1 MSFLFVV
8 LTVLLGIAIVF
19 TIAFPYLHQLVYRKR
34 FRHIYARKIYRLA
47 MHKDFYLINKLVLKS
62 HDDSRLVVD
71 HLLFGNKYI
80 YVFYDFYCE
89 ADLYGKSTDNSFLIK
104 GKKNNSYTD
113 NPVQIA
119 KKQLKELS
127 VLINIDESLFIPIA
141 LVNDS
146 CNIINNDESN
156 SLVYLRKL
164 KSAIEYYE
172 NKNVKPL
179 NQEQMMFAVH
189 DISCINLRDHK
200 E

>member
-1 MSFLFVV
+1 
-8 LTVLLGIAIVF
+8 
-19 TIAFPYLHQLVYRKR
+19 
-34 FRHIYARKIYRLA
+34 

-80 YVFYDFYCE
+80 YVLYDFYCE

-156 SLVYLRKL
+156 SLVCLRKL

-172 NKNVKPL
+172 NQNVKPL